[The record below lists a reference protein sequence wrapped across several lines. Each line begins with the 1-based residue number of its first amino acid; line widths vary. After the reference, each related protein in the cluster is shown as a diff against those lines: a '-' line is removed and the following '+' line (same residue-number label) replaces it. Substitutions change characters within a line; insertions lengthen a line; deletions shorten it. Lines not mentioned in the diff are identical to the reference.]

1 MTPARPG
8 CGGVAQGLSGAGET
22 PLRDPR
28 ASAAPSPWEPEG
40 SAALQN
46 RVGSSSRGGF
56 GNRSSQGSNAGGG
69 WGGGTSAVDLPTAA
83 RPGSSVRLGPGG
95 ATGASGTGGGAASV
109 GRVRFEVEQ
118 SPALTPTW
126 KSTSWARQKKAGG
139 AAGGGEEGA
148 ESPVLGEGGD
158 DGTAGFDEALK

>member
-8 CGGVAQGLSGAGET
+8 GSGRQGSGAGET

-40 SAALQN
+40 SAGLN
-46 RVGSSSRGGF
+46 TRIGSSSSRGGT
-56 GNRSSQGSNAGGG
+56 GGRSSNASNAGGG
-69 WGGGTSAVDLPTAA
+69 WGGGASGVDLPTAA
-83 RPGSSVRLGPGG
+83 RPGSSIRAGTGG
-95 ATGASGTGGGAASV
+95 ATGASGTAGGAASV

-126 KSTSWARQKKAGG
+126 KSTSWARQKKAGAG
-139 AAGGGEEGA
+139 DGGGEEGA